1 MISTVTN
8 RYNGTKNSETPPKK
22 KSQSIHDFKSVH
34 QEVISVR
41 GSGHLYVCP
50 SVHPSV
56 CPYVRLLCLWKKSIS
71 WLFLPWRNCVHD
83 QTIDAH
89 NSEAIL
95 TVTFARNSSSLSV
108 CLSVNPSVSLCL
120 YLYRTHVARN
130 SLHTVTRSRQIV
142 GSKLVWQ
149 SHLAPWLL
157 IT

>member
-1 MISTVTN
+1 MKLRPKRNLSPFMICPSGSHLCKRVWPSI
-8 RYNGTKNSETPPKK
+8 RLSVRSSISLSIRPSVMPLKK
-22 KSQSIHDFKSVH
+22 KHFMT
-34 QEVISVR
+34 
-41 GSGHLYVCP
+41 
-50 SVHPSV
+50 
-56 CPYVRLLCLWKKSIS
+56 
-71 WLFLPWRNCVHD
+71 FLPWRNFVHD

-95 TVTFARNSSSLSV
+95 TVTFARNSSSVSV